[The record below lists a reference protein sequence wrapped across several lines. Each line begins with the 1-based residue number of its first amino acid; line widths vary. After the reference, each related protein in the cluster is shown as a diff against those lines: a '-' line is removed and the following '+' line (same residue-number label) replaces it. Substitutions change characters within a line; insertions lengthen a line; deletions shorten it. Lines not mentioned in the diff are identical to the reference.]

1 MRDPRD
7 HREGCVAV
15 TIALCLRCPT
25 PLTDPVSL
33 KERLC
38 PDCALELDL
47 LPEAMRVA
55 MMARL
60 LKGGAA

>member
-1 MRDPRD
+1 MTLP
-7 HREGCVAV
+7 
-15 TIALCLRCPT
+15 LCLRCPT

-33 KERLC
+33 AERMC

-55 MMARL
+55 EMARL
-60 LKGGAA
+60 RAAWEGR